1 MGLLSVLSSCLTV
14 VEQSQFVRIDSA
26 AISHLLNNNS
36 PFEIAVPPQGPAPYH
51 YCDGTG
57 VTAEWIFV
65 LDTVNHCFWPEAGSP
80 LWTVHY
86 GYEALSGY
94 WTLAASL
101 KRAMEE
107 NIPIHQAKI
116 LSTLDPQTLTHIFR
130 GSGKIPLFEEGLTNL
145 REAGQVLMDR
155 FKGSFTHVLEEAGG
169 SAVKLVHLLAAE
181 FASFNDTT
189 SYHGNTVYFFKR
201 AQLLVQDLWTTFSGD
216 NWGDF
221 VDLEKLTAF
230 ADYKLPQVL
239 RHLGII
245 LYEPELE
252 ELIQRLEHIPSG
264 SPEEVEI
271 RAATI
276 WAVELL
282 RQELGRRGQEVPS
295 AQLDCWLWHLGQ
307 DDMYRSLPY
316 HRTRTIFY

>member
-1 MGLLSVLSSCLTV
+1 MASLPVLSSCLTV
-14 VEQSQFVRIDSA
+14 VEQSQFVRIDAA
-26 AISHLLNNNS
+26 AISHLLNSNS
-36 PFEIAVPPQGPAPYH
+36 PLEIAVPPQGVAPYH

-86 GYEALSGY
+86 GNEALSGY
-94 WTLAASL
+94 WALAASL

-107 NIPIHQAKI
+107 KIPIHQAKI
-116 LSTLDPQTLTHIFR
+116 LSTLDSQALAHIFR
-130 GSGKIPLFEEGLTNL
+130 GSGKIPLFEERLTNL
-145 REAGQVLMDR
+145 RKAGQVLMDR
-155 FKGSFTHVLEEAGG
+155 FQGSFIHVLEEAGG
-169 SAVKLVHLLAAE
+169 SAVELVHLLAAE

-189 SYHGNTVYFFKR
+189 TYHGNKVYFFKR

-216 NWGDF
+216 TWGDF

-245 LYEPELE
+245 RYEPELA

-264 SPEEVEI
+264 TPEEVEI

-282 RQELGRRGQEVPS
+282 RRELGRRGQEVSS

-307 DDMYRSLPY
+307 DDTYRSLPY